1 MPLAKAEPVVLS
13 FPAGGP
19 PVDDA
24 AVARLRQAM
33 TDGVGVVRDA
43 AGLKSALRTLA
54 EIEAK
59 AEREALRNMT
69 ATATMIAAA
78 ALIRTESRGGHY
90 RSDFPKTD
98 PVQAKRSFLTLTE
111 ALEIRSR
118 ALEEE

>member
-1 MPLAKAEPVVLS
+1 MSGDSAIWALGLMS
-13 FPAGGP
+13 GTS
-19 PVDDA
+19 
-24 AVARLRQAM
+24 M
-33 TDGVGVVRDA
+33 DGVD
-43 AGLKSALRTLA
+43 
-54 EIEAK
+54 
-59 AEREALRNMT
+59 
-69 ATATMIAAA
+69 A